1 MILFVL
7 LKKMNVKILC
17 AVLSV
22 IMLAGSC
29 TSTQEPEGE
38 RVFTRFDFKETKM
51 LDKVQEIVID
61 SLLYPAS
68 FRGDTPRPGKDYLK
82 SYHL

>member
-22 IMLAGSC
+22 IMLSGSC

-38 RVFTRFDFKETKM
+38 RVFTRSDFKETKM